1 MFKHN
6 YLQLWNGTI
15 KFQKCGENIDM
26 GGGYDIFI
34 KFIFVQFYDHWFESL
49 FVENEKESVFSNFQ
63 IP

>member
-1 MFKHN
+1 
-6 YLQLWNGTI
+6 
-15 KFQKCGENIDM
+15 M

-49 FVENEKESVFSNFQ
+49 FVENEKESVFSNIQ